1 MKKEKIIL
9 LFIAVIIGLLI
20 ALGSFF
26 FYQYTKQVKPTEIK
40 EIKIQNPSPAP
51 QSSVF
56 LSIDQPNDESVT
68 DNRIVHVNGKTVP
81 NAKIVI
87 LTQGNEE
94 AAIPTA
100 DGSFST
106 DITIESGE
114 NIIQVIAVAPDGE
127 IVSAKRIV
135 TYSTDS
141 F

>member
-9 LFIAVIIGLLI
+9 LFIAVLIGILV
-20 ALGSFF
+20 ALGAFF
-26 FYQYTKQVKPTEIK
+26 FYQYTRQVKSSEIK
-40 EIKIQNPSPAP
+40 AITISNPSPTP
-51 QSSVF
+51 SSSVF
-56 LSIDQPNDESVT
+56 LSIDQPNDETVT
-68 DNRIVHVNGKTVP
+68 DNRIVRINGKTVP

-94 AAIPTA
+94 AALPTS

-106 DITIESGE
+106 DITIDSGE
-114 NIIQVIAVAPDGE
+114 NIIQIISVAPDGE

-135 TYSTDS
+135 TYSTDN